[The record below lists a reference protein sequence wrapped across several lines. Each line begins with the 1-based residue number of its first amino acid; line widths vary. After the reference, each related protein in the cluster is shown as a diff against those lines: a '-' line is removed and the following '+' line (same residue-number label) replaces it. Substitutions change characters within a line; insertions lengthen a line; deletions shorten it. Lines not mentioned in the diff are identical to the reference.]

1 MENVIKYRQLVREI
15 LDVEYQELLQNPNKT
30 IRPVFIR
37 DEENGHYLLYID
49 GWQGAQRLY
58 GCSIHIEVTQEGK
71 IWLHLDETDLQIG
84 QLLIDKGVPK
94 KDIVPGFISPIRRPD
109 TEFAA
114 A

>member
-15 LDVEYQELLQNPNKT
+15 LDAEYQELLQNPNKT

-94 KDIVPGFISPIRRPD
+94 KRYCPRFYLSYKK
-109 TEFAA
+109 T
-114 A
+114 